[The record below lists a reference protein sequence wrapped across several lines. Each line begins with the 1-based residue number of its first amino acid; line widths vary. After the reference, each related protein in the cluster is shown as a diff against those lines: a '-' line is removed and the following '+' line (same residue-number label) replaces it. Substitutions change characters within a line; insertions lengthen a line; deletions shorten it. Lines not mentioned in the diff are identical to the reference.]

1 MLNCLFLYQKQLKL
15 FLKRKNKQQV
25 LAGRVPALPGIQERA
40 QHWISLAYPLENLL
54 AIWEGRIRPWPL
66 LASGHP
72 AVSPLLRMQFTVY
85 DKLIQSSLPW
95 WHKTVSSEFPG
106 PTLSSFKSFT
116 QKLQAPLGL
125 SRNMKTNQVS
135 LTISHLSLLM
145 QCHIGNPPWG
155 WFLSLSVQSQ
165 EGIQHLIQ
173 FTKEYSFPILKALNI
188 DII

>member
-135 LTISHLSLLM
+135 LTISHTSVSLCSVILGT
-145 QCHIGNPPWG
+145 HHGAG
-155 WFLSLSVQSQ
+155 FLASQ
-165 EGIQHLIQ
+165 YRVRKGYN
-173 FTKEYSFPILKALNI
+173 TSFSSQKNI
-188 DII
+188 AFPFSKH